1 MLEEKFSYYPNPTAD
16 MLTMLLFGMVN
27 IWILDYFVLPPQYF
41 YGPSLVFMVIYVWSR
56 KDPFADVVFYG
67 FSFKQ
72 WHTPFLFLVFGMLLG
87 GNPIS
92 DLLGI
97 ALGHFYYFL
106 MEIVPTNWGYNL
118 LWTPDWMVQGVK
130 YAQARAAGVPV
141 VNTAAPRPNW
151 QQGQGHRLG

>member
-1 MLEEKFSYYPNPTAD
+1 MLEEKFSYYANPTAD
-16 MLTMLLFGMVN
+16 LLTLLLFGMVN
-27 IWILDYFVLPPQYF
+27 IWFLDYFLLPPQFF

-67 FSFKQ
+67 FSFKA

-92 DLLGI
+92 DLVGI
-97 ALGHFYYFL
+97 AIGHFYYFL
-106 MEIVPTNWGYNL
+106 MEIVPINWGYRL
-118 LWTPDWMVQGVK
+118 LFTPDWMVQGVK
-130 YAQARAAGVPV
+130 HAQARFAGVPV

-151 QQGQGHRLG
+151 QAGVGHRLG